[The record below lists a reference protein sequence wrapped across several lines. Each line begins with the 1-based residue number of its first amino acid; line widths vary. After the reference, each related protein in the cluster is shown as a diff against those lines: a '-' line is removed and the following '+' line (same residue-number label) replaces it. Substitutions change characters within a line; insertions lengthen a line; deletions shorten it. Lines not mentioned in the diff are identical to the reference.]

1 MRDCIILT
9 VNYLINL
16 YSVLVAKV
24 FEQQY
29 HSSSLTANSK
39 AMDTLEHY
47 KNVRRMLP
55 VVSKSKADGTTHTAH
70 WGNHLGSKQK
80 SFKATQGF

>member
-1 MRDCIILT
+1 
-9 VNYLINL
+9 
-16 YSVLVAKV
+16 
-24 FEQQY
+24 
-29 HSSSLTANSK
+29 
-39 AMDTLEHY
+39 MDTLEHY